1 MQDWTQ
7 IVLMLLAF
15 DRRLQTVHME
25 NDGNKR

>member
-15 DRRLQTVHME
+15 DRRLQIVHME
-25 NDGNKR
+25 NYGNKR